1 MEAAHDNRRQLGQL
15 MVEEGILTSDQLASA
30 LAEQDRTGQPLGEIL
45 VELGFASPGAVA
57 NSLAEQHGGLLKT
70 EYGVSAGL
78 RTVSDAGL
86 ANAPVRP
93 LLPVSDSRNAA
104 EESEAQGEGAGLRVI
119 PIYPPP
125 ADGPALV
132 AAPVAALPDPPAQI
146 PNAVE
151 ARIAD
156 HSARLDDTTGKL
168 RVSQQARDAFSK
180 RVSELEAQLASAT
193 PGDAAPQPDPAQ
205 AARIEQLEAHIQ
217 QLDAHIKAAAVDREN
232 IVQHYTELQAQLAAA
247 QAAAPE
253 ADPAEAA
260 RIQELET
267 QLQAAA
273 VERQGLAENLSELQA
288 QLAAA
293 PAATP
298 EADPAEAARI
308 QELEAQLQAAA
319 VERHGLAENLAELQ
333 ARLSETS
340 QARDAER
347 NEAAAGVAARVSVL
361 EEQLK
366 DAAQERTLV
375 EQRASEL
382 QESLLAA
389 EQARAGEQTAVAEA
403 LARVA
408 ELETQLAEA
417 EVSAAEPAEGAVE
430 LEGQLQSVI
439 AERDA
444 LLAGTAEH
452 ETVVTTLRDQL
463 ADRERQL
470 AESAAV
476 ERDAES
482 NSGRVAEL
490 EAQLT
495 SLREE
500 LAARPVEHEPS
511 TVDLRALVE
520 NVEHEAMAGLR
531 EDLADRDRRLAENVN
546 ELARLNRELAESAER
561 EAALA
566 SLPSELAER
575 DRQLADRATLVENV
589 EHDAMT
595 ALRQDLGERE
605 QLIARTSEE
614 LAERDRRLAE
624 IAEEIARMNTAHEA
638 LTTRLREDLA
648 DRERQLAEK
657 AEELGRLHD
666 LGEVAASDEDEHMH
680 VLFIPTSS
688 GYSLLE
694 RSGPAP
700 AVGASV
706 DVDGDSENAGHFVV
720 CKHGRPVPGGPRCAY
735 VERI

>member
-1 MEAAHDNRRQLGQL
+1 
-15 MVEEGILTSDQLASA
+15 MVEDGILTAEQLTSA
-30 LAEQDRTGQPLGEIL
+30 HAEQDRTGQPLGEIL

-93 LLPVSDSRNAA
+93 VLPVSDNRNAA
-104 EESEAQGEGAGLRVI
+104 EESEAQGEGGGLRVI

-125 ADGPALV
+125 ADEAAPAL
-132 AAPVAALPDPPAQI
+132 APVAALPDPPAQI
-146 PNAVE
+146 PNADE

-156 HSARLDDTTGKL
+156 LSARLDDATGKL

-193 PGDAAPQPDPAQ
+193 PGAAAPQPDPAQ
-205 AARIEQLEAHIQ
+205 AARIEQLESHIQ

-260 RIQELET
+260 RIQELEA

-273 VERQGLAENLSELQA
+273 VERQ
-288 QLAAA
+288 
-293 PAATP
+293 
-298 EADPAEAARI
+298 
-308 QELEAQLQAAA
+308 
-319 VERHGLAENLAELQ
+319 GLAENLAELQ

-361 EEQLK
+361 EEQLET
-366 DAAQERTLV
+366 ASQERTLL

-382 QESLLAA
+382 QDSLVAA
-389 EQARAGEQTAVAEA
+389 EQARAGDQTAVAEA
-403 LARVA
+403 LARIA
-408 ELETQLAEA
+408 ELEAQLAQAEA
-417 EVSAAEPAEGAVE
+417 SAAEPAEGSVE
-430 LEGQLQSVI
+430 LEAQLQSVI

-444 LLAGTAEH
+444 LQAGAAEH
-452 ETVVTTLRDQL
+452 DTVVNTLREEL
-463 ADRERQL
+463 ADRDRQL

-476 ERDAES
+476 ATAAES
-482 NSGRVAEL
+482 DSGRVAEL

-495 SLREE
+495 SLRDE
-500 LAARPVEHEPS
+500 LAARPVEAAPS
-511 TVDLRALVE
+511 AVDLRALVE

-546 ELARLNRELAESAER
+546 ELARLNRELAESVER
-561 EAALA
+561 EAALT
-566 SLPSELAER
+566 SLRTELADR
-575 DRQLADRATLVENV
+575 DRQLSERALLVENV
-589 EHDAMT
+589 EHDAMA

-648 DRERQLAEK
+648 DRDRQLAEK
-657 AEELGRLHD
+657 AEELGRLHG
-666 LGEVAASDEDEHMH
+666 LGEASTSDQDEHMH

-700 AVGASV
+700 AVGESV
-706 DVDGDSENAGHFVV
+706 EVDGDSENAGRFVV

-735 VERI
+735 VERV